1 MMGFFEWVTVLFILA
16 LANLVWGQISVKRFM
31 TIHKRIS
38 TMMEL
43 TRFKRMVR
51 KQMFQALIQIIL
63 LGAMGTLSFVGILI
77 GSIDTIQFLVVLAM
91 NGIIV
96 YAGNQGK
103 SIEKRARDL
112 PVDDLELRTEYG
124 NICRTWRLKAF
135 PDF

>member
-1 MMGFFEWVTVLFILA
+1 MGFFQWVTVLFILA
-16 LANLVWGQISVKRFM
+16 LANLVWGRISVQRFM
-31 TIHKRIS
+31 AVHQRIS

-51 KQMFQALIQIIL
+51 KQMYGALLQMVL
-63 LGAMGTLSFVGILI
+63 LGAMGTLAFVGILI
-77 GSIDTIQFLVVLAM
+77 GSINTIQFLVVLAM

-103 SIEKRARDL
+103 SIENRARDL
-112 PVDDLELRTEYG
+112 PVDDLDLRTNYVD
-124 NICRTWRLKAF
+124 ICRTWRLKAF

>member
-1 MMGFFEWVTVLFILA
+1 MSFFQWVTVLFILA
-16 LANLVWGQISVKRFM
+16 LANLVWGQIGIKRFM
-31 TIHKRIS
+31 AVHQRIS

-43 TRFKRMVR
+43 TRFRRMVR
-51 KQMFQALIQIIL
+51 KQMFQALLQMVL

-77 GSIDTIQFLVVLAM
+77 GSIDTIQFLAVLAM
-91 NGIIV
+91 NGIVV

-112 PVDDLELRTEYG
+112 PVDDLELRTQYG

>member
-1 MMGFFEWVTVLFILA
+1 MGFFQWVTVLFILA
-16 LANLVWGQISVKRFM
+16 LANLIWGQISVKRFM
-31 TIHKRIS
+31 AVHQRIS

-51 KQMFQALIQIIL
+51 KQMFQSLLQIVL

-77 GSIDTIQFLVVLAM
+77 GSIDTIQFLVILAM
-91 NGIIV
+91 NGIVV

-112 PVDDLELRTEYG
+112 PVDDLDLRTQYG

>member
-1 MMGFFEWVTVLFILA
+1 MGFFEWVTVLFILA
-16 LANLVWGQISVKRFM
+16 LANLVWGRISVKRFM
-31 TIHKRIS
+31 AVHQRIS

-63 LGAMGTLSFVGILI
+63 LGSMGTLSFVGILI
-77 GSIDTIQFLVVLAM
+77 GSIDTIQFLAVLAM
-91 NGIIV
+91 NGVVI
-96 YAGNQGK
+96 YTGNQGK
-103 SIEKRARDL
+103 SIENRARDL
-112 PVDDLELRTEYG
+112 PVDDLELRTQYG

>member
-1 MMGFFEWVTVLFILA
+1 MGFFQWVTVLFILA
-16 LANLVWGQISVKRFM
+16 LANLVWGRISVKRFM
-31 TIHKRIS
+31 AVHQRIS

-51 KQMFQALIQIIL
+51 KQMYGALLQMVL
-63 LGAMGTLSFVGILI
+63 LGAMGTLAFVGILI
-77 GSIDTIQFLVVLAM
+77 GSINTIQFLVVLAM

-103 SIEKRARDL
+103 SIENRARDL
-112 PVDDLELRTEYG
+112 PVDDLDLRTNYVD
-124 NICRTWRLKAF
+124 ICRTWRLKAF